1 MDLTPYNSI
10 YTIKPNGFPN
20 FGNSCFFNSLLQ
32 CLLSCTSIFEVLIH
46 NRNKDHIKNNVLAQN
61 LIELYEANIAG
72 DPLDDKCRA
81 VWRSVINISK
91 SRKDSIKI
99 VPGMQHDAQEG
110 LMLFLDVIDTIPEL
124 KRLFMHRHR
133 IEVTCNE
140 CKKKVVDKAEDNMV
154 FEVQPDLKMPQLE
167 KFKNLDKYYNLSMPL
182 NRFLRKQNGFIE
194 GFRCTECKSTLPK
207 FKTTTLTMIP
217 EILAVTVKKYY
228 EKVLTPFPGKLEFIS
243 KGRKKKFKY
252 TLVAQSEH
260 SGSMFGGHY
269 WAIGLRKNDNKLEWK
284 SLNDSNVSDGVPGP
298 TPNTYLLFYHFTD
311 IVDVTDNDLEE
322 MTDS

>member
-1 MDLTPYNSI
+1 
-10 YTIKPNGFPN
+10 
-20 FGNSCFFNSLLQ
+20 
-32 CLLSCTSIFEVLIH
+32 
-46 NRNKDHIKNNVLAQN
+46 VLAQN

-284 SLNDSNVSDGVPGP
+284 SLNDSNVSDGVPGT